1 MDLKEY
7 AQFANDNPTCYL
19 ATVDGDQPR
28 VRAIGMWFADE
39 TGFYFQSQTT
49 KAIVKQLEKNN
60 KLEAYFCTRDFS
72 KAMRVSGKVKFIDDV
87 ALRTRCFE
95 ERPNVKKYGVTG
107 PSDPLLAVLHL
118 YTGEAYFWTMADNMK
133 EADIPR
139 VKF

>member
-1 MDLKEY
+1 MSLKEY

-39 TGFYFQSQTT
+39 TGFYFQSQSV
-49 KAIVKQLEKNN
+49 KAITKQLEKNPRV
-60 KLEAYFCTRDFS
+60 EVYFHSKGFQ
-72 KAMRVSGKVKFIDDV
+72 KAMRVSGKVKFVDDV
-87 ALRTRCFE
+87 VLRARCIK
-95 ERPNVKKYGVTG
+95 ERPFVKDFGITD
-107 PSDPLLAVLHL
+107 PSNPLLVVFHL
-118 YTGEAYFWTMADNMK
+118 YTGEVYFWTRADSMK